1 MKLFICCVICL
12 LAANWVV
19 EDTDSSERLIINV
32 CRNISRV
39 DADVSCPSSAAV
51 CLVSE
56 YKLASTVFDLKKWQ
70 DILES
75 TLKQTHMIVELV
87 FALHF
92 CYSVN
97 IELAFL
103 CHI

>member
-39 DADVSCPSSAAV
+39 NADVSCPSSAAV

-56 YKLASTVFDLKKWQ
+56 YKLASTVFDFKKMTRYSRINPKA
-70 DILES
+70 D
-75 TLKQTHMIVELV
+75 TYDCRVG
-87 FALHF
+87 F
-92 CYSVN
+92 CTP
-97 IELAFL
+97 FL
-103 CHI
+103 LLSQH

>member
-39 DADVSCPSSAAV
+39 DADASCPSLAAV

-56 YKLASTVFDLKKWQ
+56 YKLASTVFDFKKMTRYSRINPKA
-70 DILES
+70 D
-75 TLKQTHMIVELV
+75 TYDCRVG
-87 FALHF
+87 F
-92 CYSVN
+92 CTP
-97 IELAFL
+97 FL
-103 CHI
+103 LLSQH